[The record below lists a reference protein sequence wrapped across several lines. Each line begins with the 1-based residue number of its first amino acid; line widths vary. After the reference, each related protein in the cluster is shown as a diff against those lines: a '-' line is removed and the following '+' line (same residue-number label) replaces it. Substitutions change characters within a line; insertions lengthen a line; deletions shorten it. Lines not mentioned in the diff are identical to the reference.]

1 MNADF
6 WNDPDWMSTNE
17 TDGEKFYGYDDGEGR
32 TAWYD
37 SDGNLDSLTN
47 TPSDDDVNDYLSR
60 Y

>member
-1 MNADF
+1 MGWDF
-6 WNDPDWMSTNE
+6 WNEPDWVSTNE

-37 SDGNLDSLTN
+37 SDGNLDALTD
-47 TPSDDDVNDYLSR
+47 TPSDNDTNDYLSR